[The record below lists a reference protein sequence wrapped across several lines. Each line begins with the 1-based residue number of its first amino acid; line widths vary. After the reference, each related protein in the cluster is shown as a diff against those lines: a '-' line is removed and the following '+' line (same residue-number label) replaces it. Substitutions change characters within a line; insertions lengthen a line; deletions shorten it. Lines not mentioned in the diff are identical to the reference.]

1 MTEKLNENA
10 SLSDLITA
18 FENSTNEI
26 KTISNTLKQTL
37 INKNI
42 KVLDTDKLSSLVD
55 KVDKLKA

>member
-1 MTEKLNENA
+1 MIEKLNANA

-42 KVLDTDKLSSLVD
+42 TFLLS
-55 KVDKLKA
+55 